1 MQEIIFLKIRERLT
15 PLLLKIT
22 KVTMMNLDY
31 QKIRVIMRA
40 VVFLLLKMPM
50 NIMECMQ
57 VMVSHL
63 IRVSHL
69 VLRTKESMKSLISK
83 NKLSMMA
90 LQKYAILTKT

>member
-1 MQEIIFLKIRERLT
+1 MQGIIFLKIRERLT

-83 NKLSMMA
+83 NKLSMTA